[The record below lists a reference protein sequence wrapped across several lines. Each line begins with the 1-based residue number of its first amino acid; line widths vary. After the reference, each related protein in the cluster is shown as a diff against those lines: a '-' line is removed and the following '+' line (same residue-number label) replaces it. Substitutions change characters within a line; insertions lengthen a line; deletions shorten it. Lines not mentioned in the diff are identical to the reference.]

1 MVSFG
6 VCMCARF
13 GSGSSLMKLPSKKK
27 VVKKGQG
34 KRREGNENEIG
45 ATFVIRSIGVV
56 TVRSPRLDTASAVA
70 A

>member
-1 MVSFG
+1 
-6 VCMCARF
+6 
-13 GSGSSLMKLPSKKK
+13 MKLPSKKK